1 MIEIKQVSK
10 TFADKKVINNIT
22 FKVNE
27 GDIFGFLGPNGAG
40 KTTTIKMIIGLL
52 EPTSGEIFINGKHN
66 VKNKNDIYSDIGVVF
81 ELPNL
86 YMKATIQKN
95 LEMFSK
101 IYQLPSSRVD
111 EVMEDLQLIDKKNM
125 KVEKLSKGW
134 KQRVL
139 IARAL
144 LHKPKV
150 LILDE
155 PTSGLDPNTVTLIRD
170 YIKKLN
176 SEGTTIIISTQAMN
190 IGGQEIFL
198 LSVWILFAQVMVGIM
213 LTGPNIIEER
223 EAKTIDALLCTPLT
237 FREIMFS
244 KGLAILILSMFS
256 QINVYIINRGITS
269 ELFVLIIPMLI
280 GGSLFILLGEIIG
293 LKVGTS
299 QEGSAVSSIVMVLLF
314 LIVSV
319 YESFPEWIGKFMIM
333 IPSISVAEIMN
344 GIMADNTVLLL
355 QSVIVFTWF
364 VLGVIYIKYIEK
376 KWTH

>member
-10 TFADKKVINNIT
+10 TFADKKVVNNIT
-22 FKVNE
+22 FRVNE

-101 IYQLPSSRVD
+101 IYQLASSRVE

-176 SEGTTIIISTQAMN
+176 SEGTTIIISTHDMN
-190 IGGQEIFL
+190 EADELCNIVGIIDYGEFKAIGSPAELKSAYQKNEIIIEYEENGSVARKSLDIDDAKTKELISKLNDEDRLISTNRQVISLADVFYELTGGQ
-198 LSVWILFAQVMVGIM
+198 LS
-213 LTGPNIIEER
+213 
-223 EAKTIDALLCTPLT
+223 
-237 FREIMFS
+237 
-244 KGLAILILSMFS
+244 
-256 QINVYIINRGITS
+256 
-269 ELFVLIIPMLI
+269 
-280 GGSLFILLGEIIG
+280 
-293 LKVGTS
+293 
-299 QEGSAVSSIVMVLLF
+299 
-314 LIVSV
+314 
-319 YESFPEWIGKFMIM
+319 
-333 IPSISVAEIMN
+333 
-344 GIMADNTVLLL
+344 
-355 QSVIVFTWF
+355 
-364 VLGVIYIKYIEK
+364 
-376 KWTH
+376 

>member
-10 TFADKKVINNIT
+10 TFADKKVVNNIT

-81 ELPNL
+81 ELSTYL
-86 YMKATIQKN
+86 KN
-95 LEMFSK
+95 PSILAIVFLPIIMSK
-101 IYQLPSSRVD
+101 I
-111 EVMEDLQLIDKKNM
+111 IT
-125 KVEKLSKGW
+125 
-134 KQRVL
+134 
-139 IARAL
+139 A
-144 LHKPKV
+144 
-150 LILDE
+150 
-155 PTSGLDPNTVTLIRD
+155 
-170 YIKKLN
+170 
-176 SEGTTIIISTQAMN
+176 AMN

-223 EAKTIDALLCTPLT
+223 EAKTIDALLCTPFT

-269 ELFVLIIPMLI
+269 ELFALIIPMLI
-280 GGSLFILLGEIIG
+280 GGSLFILLG
-293 LKVGTS
+293 
-299 QEGSAVSSIVMVLLF
+299 
-314 LIVSV
+314 
-319 YESFPEWIGKFMIM
+319 
-333 IPSISVAEIMN
+333 
-344 GIMADNTVLLL
+344 
-355 QSVIVFTWF
+355 
-364 VLGVIYIKYIEK
+364 
-376 KWTH
+376 

>member
-10 TFADKKVINNIT
+10 TFADKKVVNNIT
-22 FKVNE
+22 FRVNE

-66 VKNKNDIYSDIGVVF
+66 VKNKNEIYSDIGVVF

-176 SEGTTIIISTQAMN
+176 SEGTTIIISTHDMN
-190 IGGQEIFL
+190 EADELCNIVGIIDYGEFKAIGSPAELKSAYQKNEIIIEYEENGSVARKSLDIDDAKTKELISKLNDENRLISTNRQVISLADVFYELTGGQ
-198 LSVWILFAQVMVGIM
+198 LS
-213 LTGPNIIEER
+213 
-223 EAKTIDALLCTPLT
+223 
-237 FREIMFS
+237 
-244 KGLAILILSMFS
+244 
-256 QINVYIINRGITS
+256 
-269 ELFVLIIPMLI
+269 
-280 GGSLFILLGEIIG
+280 
-293 LKVGTS
+293 
-299 QEGSAVSSIVMVLLF
+299 
-314 LIVSV
+314 
-319 YESFPEWIGKFMIM
+319 
-333 IPSISVAEIMN
+333 
-344 GIMADNTVLLL
+344 
-355 QSVIVFTWF
+355 
-364 VLGVIYIKYIEK
+364 
-376 KWTH
+376 